1 VSINRTA
8 YFVAA
13 EVVQTII
20 DAPSSKSATG
30 KYSVVVV
37 SNDKEESKKGEGSL
51 RDPVRLP
58 VVGSKTEGAMMYMV
72 HDWGFDCE
80 VSKTRLFNTSHDK
93 VFPFNSVKKRSS
105 AVVHLPN
112 GTIRLYT
119 KGASELLLKDCTKV
133 FDAATG
139 QTKPLTPE
147 VNAQLEKKISDMA
160 DAALRTLV
168 LAHRDFP
175 SEEAMPPNWATCP
188 PELDMDMVC
197 DCIVGIQDPL
207 RPDVTAAVATARRAG
222 VVVRMVTGDNIQ
234 TAKAIARQCG
244 ILTEGGR

>member
-1 VSINRTA
+1 
-8 YFVAA
+8 
-13 EVVQTII
+13 
-20 DAPSSKSATG
+20 
-30 KYSVVVV
+30 
-37 SNDKEESKKGEGSL
+37 
-51 RDPVRLP
+51 
-58 VVGSKTEGAMMYMV
+58 
-72 HDWGFDCE
+72 
-80 VSKTRLFNTSHDK
+80 
-93 VFPFNSVKKRSS
+93 
-105 AVVHLPN
+105 VHLPN